1 MTINTTSAFVAA
13 QQAALGF
20 AELPADAART
30 FLVTGNILN
39 VVALPSFMDAGTG
52 KSASA
57 HMMMAAAAAYKDR
70 GFKYAIPAVLECIG
84 GGTNNL

>member
-1 MTINTTSAFVAA
+1 MNINATSVFVAA
-13 QQAALGF
+13 QQAVLGF
-20 AELPADAART
+20 AELPTNAAKT
-30 FLVTGNILN
+30 FFYTGNILN

-70 GFKYAIPAVLECIG
+70 GYK
-84 GGTNNL
+84 